1 MNDVLSGREVNEIA
15 DSPRG
20 LTRTPQQVE
29 SQSRKDAE
37 AAVNGVPEI
46 ARSVEDLNQEIAG
59 ISQSIA
65 KIRKDGKVE
74 VEEIGHTKAI

>member
-1 MNDVLSGREVNEIA
+1 MNDILSSREVNEIA

-20 LTRTPQQVE
+20 LTRSPQQIE
-29 SQSRKDAE
+29 SRKEAE
-37 AAVNGVPEI
+37 PAVNGVPEI
-46 ARSVEDLNQEIAG
+46 AQSVENLNQEIAG

-74 VEEIGHTKAI
+74 AEEVSHTKAI